1 MVHTS
6 HDNGSIYSFKQLS
19 ATSTHSM
26 VLYAQCP
33 RRSRE
38 MLAQAAVFASEG
50 AARPPSTF
58 WVRFPS
64 PLISKKNLW
73 RRHRRKI
80 DLEGGREG
88 GEVHSSTTRA
98 RIPKIR
104 SRGNRTKVGGGLG
117 LIWLIRRARIRYS
130 NRYLLK
136 AVGIELLMGF
146 MLPSVRI
153 PGCVNPHRYSAH
165 VHVRVID
172 LGEKDSYDD
181 AIRPSKFTF
190 HLER

>member
-1 MVHTS
+1 MVHM
-6 HDNGSIYSFKQLS
+6 IMVQ
-19 ATSTHSM
+19 STHLNNFFPLPHTLCFSISM
-26 VLYAQCP
+26 LSV
-33 RRSRE
+33 RE
-38 MLAQAAVFASEG
+38 GRAKCSLKQRFLHRMG
-50 AARPPSTF
+50 PPRPPSTF

-64 PLISKKNLW
+64 PLISKKISGGGIAEKSTW
-73 RRHRRKI
+73 R
-80 DLEGGREG
+80 EGGREG
-88 GEVHSSTTRA
+88 SEVHSSTTRA

-153 PGCVNPHRYSAH
+153 PGCVNPHRCSAH

-172 LGEKDSYDD
+172 LGGKDSYD
-181 AIRPSKFTF
+181 P
-190 HLER
+190 L